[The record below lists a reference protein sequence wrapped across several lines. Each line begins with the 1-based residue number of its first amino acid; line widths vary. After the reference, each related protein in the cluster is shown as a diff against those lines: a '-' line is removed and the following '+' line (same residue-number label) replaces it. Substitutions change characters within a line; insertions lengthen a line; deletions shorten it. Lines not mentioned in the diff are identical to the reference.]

1 MVLAACTSP
10 SSTITGTP
18 TDSGQTIPTPK
29 LMPYWDLQPLDIE
42 PTGGWTTFRTDEMDL
57 AYQYP
62 SLYDEIDCGKIFV
75 EDKVV
80 GENEYSLIGFVGG
93 TIRIRIFS
101 NWDRRLDELAFEGKV
116 SSDLRLLT
124 SVEQFSLGRVPANRH
139 IYMIPD
145 SLAMEYTKIVTA
157 VFKDNLYLFQYDN
170 FVDRSRCDAPPLSEE
185 AVFEH
190 LLSTVEFIQ

>member
-1 MVLAACTSP
+1 
-10 SSTITGTP
+10 
-18 TDSGQTIPTPK
+18 
-29 LMPYWDLQPLDIE
+29 
-42 PTGGWTTFRTDEMDL
+42 MDL

-80 GENEYSLIGFVGG
+80 GENEYGLIGFVGG

-139 IYMIPD
+139 IYLIPD